1 MPVVVDELDLL
12 AERLDAED
20 TVYPTP
26 GTIAKLVDPRTVQT
40 PALDVL
46 DAALVDAAEGR
57 HPRLIFT
64 MPPQEG
70 KSMRISRAFPIW
82 LLKRNPD
89 LRIAIVSYA
98 DQLSRRWG
106 RMVKNDVV
114 GHPELGLSLRHDT
127 KAANEWQLEG
137 KDGGMITV
145 GIEGSLTG
153 RPVDVL
159 IIDDPFKDQK
169 QADSETYR
177 ENVKE
182 WWRTT
187 GSMRLSED
195 AIVIVL
201 MTRWHE
207 DDLAGWLMATEG
219 DDWRHI
225 NIPALADHDPNK
237 GETDILGRE
246 PGEWMK
252 SARGRTVRGWLR
264 RKKNAG
270 ARGFEAVLQ
279 GRPSPQEGSILKRGW
294 WQYSPMQRA
303 IQQGNGSWL
312 ILGHPTQV
320 IQSWDMA
327 FKDGA
332 KNDWVV
338 GQVWARRGSRVWMVD
353 QVRDHMDA
361 PATAT
366 AMVALSK
373 KWPQATLKLVED
385 KANGPAIIQMLR
397 GVLPGIVPVSPGD
410 SKEGRANAIAPF
422 VQAGDVELPAPGHAP
437 WVGDFVTECASF
449 PNGAHDD
456 QVDACTQALAQLFL
470 ASSDAADFMNELVS
484 EGGRDDLPPDGWSPF
499 GR

>member
-1 MPVVVDELDLL
+1 MLAVVDELDLL

-20 TVYPTP
+20 TAYPTP
-26 GTIAKLVDPRTVQT
+26 GAIAKLVDPRTVQT

-57 HPRLIFT
+57 FPRLIFT

-98 DQLSRRWG
+98 DSLSRRWG
-106 RMVKNDVV
+106 RLVRNDLI
-114 GHPELGLSLRHDT
+114 GHPGLGLSLRHDT

-207 DDLAGWLMATEG
+207 DDLAGWLLTEEPG
-219 DDWRHI
+219 DWRHI
-225 NIPALADHDPNK
+225 NIPALADHDPAK
-237 GETDILGRE
+237 GETDVLGRQ
-246 PGEWMK
+246 PGEWMI

-264 RKKNAG
+264 RKRNAG
-270 ARGFEAVLQ
+270 SRGFQAVLQ

-294 WQYSPMQRA
+294 WQFSPTIRA
-303 IQQGNGSWL
+303 VQQGNGAWL
-312 ILGHPTQV
+312 ILGNPQV
-320 IQSWDMA
+320 VLQSWDMA
-327 FKDGA
+327 FKDNA
-332 KNDWVV
+332 DNDWVV
-338 GQVWARRGSRVWMVD
+338 GQVWAKRGSRAWLID
-353 QVRDHMDA
+353 QIRERMDA
-361 PATAT
+361 PTTAS
-366 AMVALSK
+366 AMVTFSA
-373 KWPQATLKLVED
+373 KWPQAKLKLVEE
-385 KANGPAIIQMLR
+385 KANGPAVIQMLR
-397 GVLPGIVPVSPGD
+397 GVLPGIVAVNPKD
-410 SKEGRANAIAPF
+410 SKEARAHAIAPF
-422 VQAGDVELPAPGHAP
+422 VEAGDVELPRPADAP
-437 WVGDFVTECASF
+437 WVAGFVDECASF
-449 PNGAHDD
+449 PNGANDD
-456 QVDACTQALAQLFL
+456 QVDGCTQALARLFL
-470 ASSDAADFMNELVS
+470 ETSDAADFMNELVN
-484 EGGRDDLPPDGWSPF
+484 EGSRNDAPQDLGFPF